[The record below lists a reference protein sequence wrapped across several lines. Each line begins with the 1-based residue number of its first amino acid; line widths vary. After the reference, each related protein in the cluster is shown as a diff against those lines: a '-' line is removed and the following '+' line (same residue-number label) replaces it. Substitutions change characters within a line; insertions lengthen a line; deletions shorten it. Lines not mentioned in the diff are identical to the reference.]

1 VRPIG
6 STETSVLN
14 HPALS
19 NDPEDGRIQ
28 FNRGETHN
36 LSGYRFPILTFL
48 CVFPEKTSVLV
59 FDKPYIT
66 CDFISGTDTYSSEFI
81 LSVWTRKFVR
91 IIQFQTLNALL
102 GQFALPI
109 LTVL

>member
-1 VRPIG
+1 MEPIG

-14 HPALS
+14 HHALR

-36 LSGYRFPILTFL
+36 LSGYRFPIISFL

-59 FDKPYIT
+59 FDKPYII
-66 CDFISGTDTYSSEFI
+66 CDFISGTDIYITGMDQKVCPYYS
-81 LSVWTRKFVR
+81 VPN
-91 IIQFQTLNALL
+91 LNALL